1 MPELL
6 EPPIPG
12 KWKTVL
18 TDSDL
23 AVELANSL
31 KNKRRP
37 VAIHAYGTGASRRY
51 LLSWVKNS
59 GADFQDWGWTK
70 GWTPDKLSQ
79 EVDGAH
85 DRLRLFLVEPIVEMK
100 KLAAVWFIR
109 DMSSSAPWLTWNW
122 RPEISAGQLKKAVP
136 AGHRLTCVRALET
149 GASKVAAIWTQDDS
163 GAKWDW
169 NPSLTADELHV
180 ILRDTKSRLV
190 TLDNH
195 GGGSKLRYCAAWV
208 DNTAESRTWFWFTGA
223 KETYLRGQSDGLCSH
238 PVELCN
244 LGRGNLAAI
253 LNRTPAPGT
262 PADDVLLEVTG
273 MSTVE
278 AFNSNDEATNTQ
290 MDLDEKVTVQVTN
303 VAGADVEIV
312 TAAMR
317 WASSG
322 GQSDALAMSPPDP
335 TGGAATIP
343 AGGTV
348 GPANPL
354 TLGSGIEYRDIVA
367 YIDAKTADGRRQRLL
382 RPLTVQRPGF
392 DAHVVPALGE
402 PVALAMWT
410 DVAEVVPMWR
420 GGKETRWI
428 TVGGTIV
435 NLTGDDLS
443 IVRMDVEV
451 VVDGAWLLEANL
463 SPLRFHRSLWPD
475 ERGCQELNDQDGCSF
490 VEAES
495 NGTLELGKKV
505 LSRFVHGFEIDA
517 DPGFDAG
524 NLRLI
529 LHYQRR
535 RRCGTVLRDL
545 PMRWTEPVSVSPPVR
560 GGTFHWGS
568 SCDHSGFDAHSWPGQ
583 RTSLDISVV
592 DGPDKVYPMAHGF
605 VVQVAEPEATPN
617 DPNPNQWITVWHP
630 DLELWTGYYHLKPGT
645 LVPKTQGEEVFPDQ
659 SIAQIGNSGTTDPHL
674 HTGGH
679 IFDTTGLCRLTPLR
693 FAGLTDDQDHVATQ
707 TPATGSYKS

>member
-1 MPELL
+1 MPELQG
-6 EPPIPG
+6 PPVPG

-23 AVELANSL
+23 AIELAKSL

-70 GWTPDKLSQ
+70 GWTPDELSQ

-100 KLAAVWFIR
+100 KLVAVWFIR
-109 DMSSSAPWLTWNW
+109 DMSSSAPWLTWDW
-122 RPEISAGQLKKAVP
+122 RPEISAGKLKKAVP

-195 GGGSKLRYCAAWV
+195 GSGSKLRYCAAWV

-223 KETYLRGQSDGLCSH
+223 KETYLRGQSEGLCSH

-244 LGRGNLAAI
+244 LGGGNLAAI

-262 PADDVLLEVTG
+262 PADDVLVEVSGAT
-273 MSTVE
+273 TVE
-278 AFNSNDEATNTQ
+278 QFNDDEETDTQ
-290 MDLDEKVTVQVTN
+290 MNLEETVTIEVTN

-312 TAAMR
+312 SAALR
-317 WASSG
+317 WASAG
-322 GQSDALAMSPPDP
+322 GQSDLLEMGTPDP
-335 TGGAATIP
+335 TGGASTIP
-343 AGGTV
+343 AGGSA
-348 GPANPL
+348 GPAKPK
-354 TLGSGIEYRDIVA
+354 TYTSGIEYRDMIA

-382 RPLTVQRPGF
+382 QPLPIERPGF
-392 DAHVVPALGE
+392 DAHIVPALGG

-410 DVAEVVPMWR
+410 DTADVVPMWR
-420 GGKETRWI
+420 GGKETRWVN
-428 TVGGTIV
+428 VGGTIV

-443 IVRMDVEV
+443 ITRMDVEV

-463 SPLRFHRSLWPD
+463 SPLRFHQSLWPD
-475 ERGCQELNDQDGCSF
+475 ERGCQELNGQDGCTF
-490 VEAES
+490 IEAES
-495 NGTLELGKKV
+495 NGTLDLGKKV
-505 LSRFVHGFEIDA
+505 LSRFVHGFELDVE
-517 DPGFDAG
+517 PGFENG
-524 NLRLI
+524 NLRVI
-529 LHYQRR
+529 LHYQRK

-545 PMRWTEPVSVSPPVR
+545 PIKWREPVDVSPPVR
-560 GGTFHWGS
+560 GTFHWGN
-568 SCDHSGFDAHSWPGQ
+568 CFDHTGFDAHTWPGQ
-583 RTSLDISVV
+583 RTSLDISGPVFPG
-592 DGPDKVYPMAHGF
+592 DGGPEVYPMAHGF
-605 VVQVAEPEATPN
+605 VVQVENPGQSP
-617 DPNPNQWITVWHP
+617 DNPNHWITVWHEE
-630 DLELWTGYYHLKPGT
+630 LGLWTGYYHLKPGT
-645 LVPKTQGEEVFPDQ
+645 LTPDPGDEVSPANP
-659 SIAQIGNSGTTDPHL
+659 IAEIGNSGTIDPHL

-679 IFDTTGLCRLTPLR
+679 VLDATGLCRLTPLR
-693 FAGLTDDQDHVATQ
+693 FTGLADDLDNAATQ
-707 TPATGSYKS
+707 APGTGVYKS

>member
-6 EPPIPG
+6 EQPIPG

-23 AVELANSL
+23 AVELATSL
-31 KNKRRP
+31 KSERRP

-59 GADFQDWGWTK
+59 GVDFQDWGWTK
-70 GWTPDKLSQ
+70 GWTPAELSQ

-85 DRLRLFLVEPIVEMK
+85 DRLRLFLVEPIVEMN

-109 DMSSSAPWLTWNW
+109 DTSSSAPWLTWNW
-122 RPEISAGQLKKAVP
+122 TPEIAAADLKDAVP
-136 AGHRLTCVRALET
+136 AGHRLTCVRALKT

-163 GAKWDW
+163 GAPWDW
-169 NPSLTADELHV
+169 NPSITFDDLHV
-180 ILRDTKSRLV
+180 LLRDTKSRLV
-190 TLDNH
+190 SLDNH
-195 GGGSKLRYCAAWV
+195 GSGSSLRFCAAWV
-208 DNTAESRTWFWFTGA
+208 DNAGPDASPRTWFWFAGA

-244 LGRGNLAAI
+244 LGGGTLAAI

-278 AFNSNDEATNTQ
+278 AFSNDEAMNTQ
-290 MDLDEKVTVQVTN
+290 MDLDETVTVQVTN

-312 TAAMR
+312 NAAMR

-322 GQSDALAMSPPDP
+322 GQSDALAMSPPNP

-354 TLGSGIEYRDIVA
+354 TFGSGIEYRDIVA
-367 YIDAKTADGRRQRLL
+367 YLDAKTADGRRQRLL

-392 DAHVVPALGE
+392 DSHVVPALGE

-410 DVAEVVPMWR
+410 DTGDVVPMWR
-420 GGKETRWI
+420 GEKETRWI
-428 TVGGTIV
+428 NVGGTIV

-443 IVRMDVEV
+443 IIRMDVEV
-451 VVDGAWLLEANL
+451 VVDGKWLLEANL
-463 SPLRFHRSLWPD
+463 SPLRFHQSLWSD
-475 ERGCQELNDQDGCSF
+475 ERGCQELNGQDGCTY
-490 VEAES
+490 VEAKP

-505 LSRFVHGFEIDA
+505 LSRFVHGFELDIE
-517 DPGFDAG
+517 PGFEKG
-524 NLRLI
+524 NLRVI
-529 LHYQRR
+529 LHYKRR

-545 PMRWTEPVSVSPPVR
+545 PIKWREPVDVSPPVR
-560 GGTFHWGS
+560 GGTFHWGNS
-568 SCDHSGFDAHSWPGQ
+568 FDHSGFDAHTWPGQ

-592 DGPDKVYPMAHGF
+592 DGPLDVYPMADGV
-605 VVQVAEPEATPN
+605 VVQVEAPGPSP
-617 DPNPNQWITVWHP
+617 DNPNHWITVWHP
-630 DLELWTGYYHLKPGT
+630 GLDLWTGYYHLKPGSLIPT
-645 LVPKTQGEEVFPDQ
+645 SQGEPVFADT
-659 SIAQIGNSGTTDPHL
+659 SIAQIGNSGTKDPHL

-679 IFDTTGLCRLTPLR
+679 ILDTTGLCRLTPLR
-693 FAGLTDDQDHVATQ
+693 FSGLTDNQDNVATQ
-707 TPATGSYKS
+707 TPATGNYKS

>member
-1 MPELL
+1 MPELQG
-6 EPPIPG
+6 PPVPG

-23 AVELANSL
+23 AIELAKSL

-59 GADFQDWGWTK
+59 GADFQGWGWTK
-70 GWTPDKLSQ
+70 GWTPDELSQ

-109 DMSSSAPWLTWNW
+109 DMSSSAPWLTWDW
-122 RPEISAGQLKKAVP
+122 RPEISAGKLKKAVP

-195 GGGSKLRYCAAWV
+195 GSGSKLRYCAAWV
-208 DNTAESRTWFWFTGA
+208 DNTAEPRTWFWFTGA

-244 LGRGNLAAI
+244 LGGGNLAAI

-262 PADDVLLEVTG
+262 PADDVLVEVTG
-273 MSTVE
+273 ATTVE
-278 AFNSNDEATNTQ
+278 QFNNDEATNTQ
-290 MDLDEKVTVQVTN
+290 MDLDETVTVQVTN

-312 TAAMR
+312 NAALR

-322 GQSDALAMSPPDP
+322 GQSDRLDMGAPDP
-335 TGGAATIP
+335 TGGASTIP
-343 AGGTV
+343 AGGSA
-348 GPANPL
+348 GPAKPK
-354 TLGSGIEYRDIVA
+354 TYTSGIEYRDMIA
-367 YIDAKTADGRRQRLL
+367 YIDAKTADGRRQCLL
-382 RPLTVQRPGF
+382 QPLPIERPDF
-392 DAHVVPALGE
+392 DAHIVPALGG

-410 DVAEVVPMWR
+410 DTADVVPLWR
-420 GGKETRWI
+420 GGKETRWVN
-428 TVGGTIV
+428 VGGTIV

-443 IVRMDVEV
+443 IIRMDVEV
-451 VVDGAWLLEANL
+451 VVDGAWVLEKNL
-463 SPLRFHRSLWPD
+463 QSLRFHQSDLSDESDCYDPD
-475 ERGCQELNDQDGCSF
+475 GQYVCKV
-490 VEAES
+490 VEAEP

-505 LSRFVHGFEIDA
+505 LSRFIYGLEVDV
-517 DPGFDAG
+517 DPGFEKG

-545 PMRWTEPVSVSPPVR
+545 PIRWREPIEVSPPVR
-560 GGTFHWGS
+560 GEFVWSGAF
-568 SCDHSGFDAHSWPGQ
+568 DHTDFDAHAWPGQ
-583 RTSLDISVV
+583 RTSLDIWESG
-592 DGPDKVYPMAHGF
+592 GPAEGGQNVYPMAEG
-605 VVQVAEPEATPN
+605 VVAQAVQPTTG
-617 DPNPNQWITVWHP
+617 DNPNHSITLWHQE
-630 DLELWTGYYHLKPGT
+630 LGLWTGYYHLQPDSFDLTPPVSPDKP
-645 LVPKTQGEEVFPDQ
+645 
-659 SIAQIGNSGTTDPHL
+659 IAKIGKSGTKDPHL

-679 IFDTTGLCRLTPLR
+679 VLDTTGLCRLVPLR
-693 FAGLTDDQDHVATQ
+693 FTGLTDEEGNSATQ
-707 TPATGSYKS
+707 APATGTYNS